1 MPQERR
7 VFEFNAGDVM
17 WLVSGVIVAAD
28 CVLKTEI
35 LPDTQGS

>member
-17 WLVSGVIVAAD
+17 WLVSGVIVAA
-28 CVLKTEI
+28 LLALAAI
-35 LPDTQGS
+35 AY